1 MPVVTLTKQ
10 NSVTL
15 DTCVYSLTPGNG
27 YPSDSVLQ
35 VGVNSS
41 NFILRS
47 LLKFDLGLIPNNVVI
62 NSATLNL
69 RQTASPSANKPF
81 SIHAVTQSWDNT
93 ATWNAQPTFST
104 TYKVDVTNP
113 PAGLDAYTF
122 DITNIVQ
129 AWVDGAITNHGIM
142 LKSANESTPN
152 TQRVFASFDNGTV
165 AYQPTLTI
173 DYTIPSTEKR
183 QVEIIGYGTPQ
194 TISNTSITLPLPSGV
209 QQGDLLLLHV
219 VTNNN
224 RTPFFPSGWE
234 IVRND
239 ADRSQ
244 FRNIVAKKIAGVSE
258 SAPTLTFDTGVNATA
273 SIIALRNAKRIFT
286 HASSS
291 TGSSTTM
298 TFPSIQGI
306 PVETLAVLFVGA
318 SSSIAT
324 TEPPPSYAEL
334 YDYSGAGQQISAK
347 YSYLHERADYPGN
360 SVTFANGPSYSAGAV
375 LIIEPI
381 SNQPP
386 NTPPT
391 NWPKG
396 TSTTPAIITTS
407 TPTLDWSFL
416 DQDDGNTQ
424 GAYQVRIKDVN
435 AGTYVH
441 DTGKVAGSVTDYQV
455 PGGVIV
461 KDKLYSWEVMTW
473 DDSDEPSPWSS
484 PEYFKLL
491 EQAAVGDKFTF
502 GYTGTPQTFTVPGN
516 VTKVK
521 LEAWGAEGGK
531 VSSNYPGGKGGYA
544 FGEYA
549 TVPGTTLMIFVGGK
563 GVDGSNYSRFGTP
576 GGWNGG
582 GNGGDGYSSGGAGG
596 GGASDVRV
604 FPFDL
609 ASRILVAG
617 GGGGRTGIQE
627 AGNAGGLEGHSGS
640 APPGYQGGG
649 GGTQTAGGVGGHRD
663 GDGTEPP
670 GVNGTNGSLGVGG
683 NGGNNSDTKA
693 QGGGG
698 GGGGGYYGGG
708 GGSVNGSGG
717 GGSSYYGDLENAGTL
732 AGVQTGDGLVKI
744 TVLEVS
750 NPPTVINR
758 DPGTTDQ
765 TAPEG
770 TSPAP
775 LFTWD
780 YSGAFKQEKYRIKI
794 YDTANTLV
802 HDTGDTVSADKQHQ
816 LDNGILDGGK
826 VYGWELIVT
835 DNNGVQ
841 CPTQRLY
848 FITSHPPTPPEPTSP
863 VDTYRTGSRPV
874 FVAQIGDDVEN
885 DGQKFVLQ
893 LADDADF
900 TVNLQELSSATAP
913 VGWEAAPPGGDF
925 APITGDGVDSSY
937 EGGQIRYTMQDDL
950 VEGKTYYWRMAA
962 IDAASGARGPWS
974 EVRSIRV
981 GNVLKLVRPLLLT
994 GDALAERLLL
1004 NLIATVATDGEV
1016 PAELKIEATNNG
1028 LDDFPV
1034 WEDATQAV
1042 LSGDYFTFTN
1052 TSKTAAE
1059 GMVAVRFTVHANDS
1073 LGPIEILDFA
1083 YSID

>member
-1 MPVVTLTKQ
+1 MPVVTLTKY
-10 NSVTL
+10 NSVTR
-15 DTCVYSLTPGNG
+15 DTYVSENSPTSAGGASTIL
-27 YPSDSVLQ
+27 V
-35 VGVNSS
+35 VGTSTAADT
-41 NFILRS
+41 RRRA
-47 LLKFDLGLIPNNVVI
+47 LLYFDLGLIPNDAII
-62 NSATLNL
+62 NSATLSL
-69 RQTASPSANKPF
+69 FFSAGSTSVATKVLK
-81 SIHAVTQSWDNT
+81 VTDDWDNT
-93 ATWNAQPTFST
+93 TTWNTQPAFDPNPYATFSRVINT
-104 TYKVDVTNP
+104 RNSVEIKN
-113 PAGLDAYTF
+113 L
-122 DITNIVQ
+122 VQ
-129 AWVDGAITNHGIM
+129 EWVDGTSINKGLM
-142 LKSANESTPN
+142 LADVDESAWN
-152 TQRVFASFDNGTV
+152 TLSNFVSFDYTV
-165 AYQPTLTI
+165 DQPTLTI

-194 TISNTSITLPLPSGV
+194 TISNTSITPPLPSGV

-239 ADRSQ
+239 ADRSP

-258 SAPTLTFDTGVNATA
+258 SAPTLTFDTGVYVTA

-286 HASSS
+286 HAPSS

-298 TFPSIQGI
+298 TFPSIQGL
-306 PVETLAVLFVGA
+306 PVKTLAMLFVGA
-318 SSSIAT
+318 SSANST
-324 TEPPPSYAEL
+324 TKPLPSYAEL
-334 YDYSGAGQQISAK
+334 YDYGDTNPRIAAK
-347 YSYLHERADYPGN
+347 YSYLHERSDYPGS
-360 SVTFANGPSYSAGAV
+360 SVTFTNIPNYSAGAV

-381 SNQPP
+381 SNRPP
-386 NTPPT
+386 NTPPP

-424 GAYQVRIKDVN
+424 SAYQVRIKDVN

-441 DTGKVAGSVTDYQV
+441 DTGKVVGSVTDYQV

-531 VSSNYPGGKGGYA
+531 GYPNSPGGKGGYA

-549 TVPGTTLMIFVGGK
+549 TVPGTTLKVFVGGK
-563 GVDGSNYSRFGTP
+563 GVNQVSSSRFGTP

-582 GNGGDGYSSGGAGG
+582 GNGGDGYSYGGAGG

-617 GGGGRTGIQE
+617 GGGGGSASKE
-627 AGNAGGLEGHSGS
+627 GGNAGGLEGHSGE
-640 APPGYQGGG
+640 APSGYQGGG
-649 GGTQTAGGVGGHRD
+649 GGTQTAGGVGGHIY

-683 NGGNNSDTKA
+683 NGGNNDADSGTKYI
-693 QGGGG
+693 GGGA

-802 HDTGDTVSADKQHQ
+802 HDTGDTVSEDKQHQ

-900 TVNLQELSSATAP
+900 TVNLQELSNATAP

-1052 TSKTAAE
+1052 TAKTAAE